1 MPEKLIVLQA
11 FGTPQEAELVRA
23 LLESHGI
30 AAFVA
35 DENIA
40 RLTHAVPFGGVRVHV
55 GEDDLEE
62 ARRIVQEAL
71 ESQEAAPAEEAEE
84 IVNEDACP
92 ICGGERAE
100 PIADPVRSVLGGLLL
115 GIGFVLLL
123 AKRRCQICGYVGR
136 W

>member
-1 MPEKLIVLQA
+1 MSDRLIVLQG
-11 FGTPQEAELVRA
+11 FGTYQEAELVRS

-30 AAFVA
+30 AAFLT

-40 RLTHAVPFGGVRVHV
+40 RLTHATPFGGVRVHV

-71 ESQEAAPAEEAEE
+71 ASQELVPEETEE
-84 IVNEDACP
+84 TVNEDGCP
-92 ICGGERAE
+92 ICGGLRAE
-100 PIADPVRSVLGGLLL
+100 PVTDPMRSVLGVLLL